1 MTKHKLMPRIHRM
14 SMTQSDSRLRERLE
28 GETDRLVWRPM
39 NAATQGVSRIH
50 QERKTCDARRHGDP
64 T

>member
-1 MTKHKLMPRIHRM
+1 
-14 SMTQSDSRLRERLE
+14 
-28 GETDRLVWRPM
+28 M

-64 T
+64 DLTVQLTVSQPGQMLVALARPTKTQRGRVEHIM